1 MGQESDAIKDKIP
14 NTASHEIVYYGMNG
28 DLKNCVTPEIVT
40 LQRTIIGLCFFA
52 IMFNLIQFFFDTLG
66 VNKKCLNAI
75 RQHALGNIL
84 GVLLCVVII
93 GVSYL
98 VSNLLE
104 KEQRRLLKQKHDSS
118 AQQSHHIEVKF
129 ELSYYLVT
137 LSGLLAIIAAASN
150 LLKKPQ
156 HYYIDT
162 NDSFW
167 SEDVDSTPIDE
178 EMSSSAT
185 TSPNWHSNSAHSMN
199 LSIPT
204 PQSSSMPPPPPYTP

>member
-1 MGQESDAIKDKIP
+1 MTLNKGVNSESDPLKE
-14 NTASHEIVYYGMNG
+14 TTTTLSSHEMVYYGVNG

-52 IMFNLIQFFFDTLG
+52 IMFNLIQFFMDTMG
-66 VNKKCLNAI
+66 SDKKWVNAI

-104 KEQRRLLKQKHDSS
+104 KEQRRLIKVKQST
-118 AQQSHHIEVKF
+118 QESHHIEVKF

-150 LLKKPQ
+150 LLKRPH
-156 HYYIDT
+156 HYYIDAS
-162 NDSFW
+162 DSFW
-167 SEDVDSTPIDE
+167 NEDIDASSSPFDD
-178 EMSSSAT
+178 EMTSSAT
-185 TSPNWHSNSAHSMN
+185 TSPIWNPNSTHSMS
-199 LSIPT
+199 LTI
-204 PQSSSMPPPPPYTP
+204 PPPPYSP